1 MENVSIALF
10 PWFDNNLFKS
20 NPDKFDLLI
29 SNIENLT
36 VHNSEYEI
44 ENNKCEKLFDWK
56 INFDDYIC
64 DICKKASVLARIAS
78 LIALSKGRILM
89 NSFFNSPFSYCPLI
103 WMCDSRTNKNKIA

>member
-20 NPDKFDLLI
+20 NPDKFDLII

-56 INFDDYIC
+56 INFDDYISDTC
-64 DICKKASVLARIAS
+64 RIPS
-78 LIALSKGRILM
+78 LIALSKGRILI